1 MTNGF
6 AWFKAIGISLLI
18 LVLAGSYAR
27 AAGKVDVVLQDQTG
41 GTAADHM
48 AIISTPD
55 KVAAGRVSFVIRN
68 NSKSLVHEMLLLR
81 TSTSGDLPYDT
92 TAQRII
98 ERKTVKLVDT
108 DDIPPGKSVTKT
120 VRLRAGVY
128 KMVCNEPGHYKSGM
142 ATTFTV
148 TP

>member
-1 MTNGF
+1 MIKGS

-27 AAGKVDVVLQDQTG
+27 AAEKVDVVLQDQTG
-41 GTAADHM
+41 GTATDHM

-55 KVAAGRVSFVIRN
+55 KVTAGQVSFVIRN
-68 NSKSLVHEMLLLR
+68 ESKSLVHEMLLLR
-81 TSTSGDLPYDT
+81 NSTSGDLPYDT

-108 DDIPPGKSVTKT
+108 DDIQPGKSVTKT
-120 VRLRAGVY
+120 VRLSAGVY
-128 KMVCNEPGHYKSGM
+128 KMVCNQPGHYKSGM
-142 ATTFTV
+142 DTTFTV